1 MSCALAPF
9 LLSYATSLQHQF
21 QPFTSPH
28 IPCSSRRCSCP
39 VVALL
44 RGRRVQVITDID
56 DTIKSSGGVALGT
69 IPLGGVDTS
78 FARGACYPGVFRFGA
93 ELAAH
98 AMGSSRPP
106 APMAVLTARAREF
119 RWALEIKQSDKI
131 CQGFRRAGEAAGL
144 SEWGIGPVL
153 YGSVQEWIC
162 QERKGWR
169 KFENFKVL
177 RASSGDSDLRWVF
190 VGDNGSSE
198 KDLEAAEMIISEYP
212 RALRAVFM
220 HAVSGN
226 EQPATLPED
235 NDIDG
240 VPFRY
245 FRTYA
250 TAASKAAKLGLLSNA
265 AAHRVL
271 DAVEEDMRADPIN
284 VSPGSTNEQLL
295 LDELSEARSAL
306 RFSMPSWTKR
316 LMMKR
321 S

>member
-9 LLSYATSLQHQF
+9 FSYATSLQHQS
-21 QPFTSPH
+21 QSFTSPH

-220 HAVSGN
+220 HAVSGY
-226 EQPATLPED
+226 EQPATLPEV
-235 NDIDG
+235 I
-240 VPFRY
+240 PMQ
-245 FRTYA
+245 
-250 TAASKAAKLGLLSNA
+250 L
-265 AAHRVL
+265 
-271 DAVEEDMRADPIN
+271 
-284 VSPGSTNEQLL
+284 GSTK
-295 LDELSEARSAL
+295 AL
-306 RFSMPSWTKR
+306 WWR
-316 LMMKR
+316 L
-321 S
+321 

>member
-226 EQPATLPED
+226 EQPATLPEV
-235 NDIDG
+235 I
-240 VPFRY
+240 PMQ
-245 FRTYA
+245 
-250 TAASKAAKLGLLSNA
+250 L
-265 AAHRVL
+265 
-271 DAVEEDMRADPIN
+271 
-284 VSPGSTNEQLL
+284 GSTK
-295 LDELSEARSAL
+295 AL
-306 RFSMPSWTKR
+306 WWHP
-316 LMMKR
+316 
-321 S
+321 